1 MINVVAGILKDQDK
15 VLIAQR
21 GRGKHQEYKWEFPGG
36 KVEENETEQE
46 ALKREFQEE
55 LDIDIK
61 VDNFLCEV
69 SHSYSEMDVKIR
81 AYFISTDNKD
91 IKNLE
96 HESIQWVP
104 INKLKQYDLV
114 ATDVSIVDKLL
125 EQSNE

>member
-1 MINVVAGILKDQDK
+1 LINVVAGILRDQDK

-21 GRGKHQEYKWEFPGG
+21 GHGKHQEYKWEFPGG

-61 VDNFLCEV
+61 VDNYLCEV
-69 SHSYSEMDVKIR
+69 IHSYSEMDVKIR

-104 INKLKQYDLV
+104 INELKQYDLV
-114 ATDVSIVDKLL
+114 AADVFIVDKLL